1 LPARVFLGHKGKCE
15 PAHTSIEKISV
26 RSKPEAATDGD
37 IAPNRGRGTMPA
49 TNKILICI
57 VLTTGLLLQ
66 SSPCFAD
73 DRTKLSGTWKLVAFM
88 TEDINTKVREN
99 VCDKQAEGYLTFTD
113 AGRVF
118 GFATTKG
125 GEPLASTPE
134 SYNASPPIISY
145 SGNYRVEGHDL
156 AAKVDLVWEDGW
168 PRTDELRHYLLDGDK
183 RLVETTRV
191 RYPNAFGSRMIS
203 ILVWERE

>member
-1 LPARVFLGHKGKCE
+1 VNQLTNVLEKARYD
-15 PAHTSIEKISV
+15 PNPRPQQTA
-26 RSKPEAATDGD
+26 D
-37 IAPNRGRGTMPA
+37 IAANHVRGTMPA
-49 TNKILICI
+49 SNRIPICAA
-57 VLTTGLLLQ
+57 LTMGLLLQ
-66 SSPCFAD
+66 GSSCFGD
-73 DRTKLSGTWKLVAFM
+73 DHTKLTGTWKLVAFM
-88 TEDINTKVREN
+88 TEDINNKVRGS

-134 SYNASPPIISY
+134 SYNASRPIISY
-145 SGNYRVEGHDL
+145 SGNYRFEGNNL

-168 PRTDELRHYLLDGDK
+168 PRTEELHHYRLDGDK
-183 RLVETTRV
+183 RLIETTHV

>member
-1 LPARVFLGHKGKCE
+1 
-15 PAHTSIEKISV
+15 
-26 RSKPEAATDGD
+26 
-37 IAPNRGRGTMPA
+37 MPA
-49 TNKILICI
+49 ISKILTCAA
-57 VLTTGLLLQ
+57 LTGLLQ
-66 SSPCFAD
+66 ASPCFAG

-88 TEDINTKVREN
+88 TADINNGGREN

-125 GEPLASTPE
+125 GEPLANGPGS
-134 SYNASPPIISY
+134 SVPIISY
-145 SGNYRVEGHDL
+145 SGNYRVEGNDL

-168 PRTDELRHYLLDGDK
+168 PRTEGLHHYRLDGDK
-183 RLVETTRV
+183 RLVETTHV

-203 ILVWERE
+203 ILVWEHE

>member
-1 LPARVFLGHKGKCE
+1 
-15 PAHTSIEKISV
+15 
-26 RSKPEAATDGD
+26 
-37 IAPNRGRGTMPA
+37 MPA
-49 TNKILICI
+49 SHRIPICAA
-57 VLTTGLLLQ
+57 LTMGLLLHG
-66 SSPCFAD
+66 SSCLGND
-73 DRTKLSGTWKLVAFM
+73 HTKLTGTWKLVAFM
-88 TEDINTKVREN
+88 TEDINNRVREN

-145 SGNYRVEGHDL
+145 SGKYRLQGSDL
-156 AAKVDLVWEDGW
+156 AAQVDLVWDDGW
-168 PRTDELRHYLLDGDK
+168 PRTEELHHYRLDGDR
-183 RLVETTRV
+183 RLVETTQV
-191 RYPNAFGSRMIS
+191 RYPNAFGSAMIT